1 MDFFESIGNFV
12 STGFD
17 SVANFFTGGGIGG
30 GDVGVDSDI
39 WSFDPNPISGAIDPW
54 EGGMSGGIGDI
65 FDPGTLQNFDV
76 SGVTGEAGAT
86 IDLLNMPEGMGV
98 FDYGSPA
105 VAAYEAAGLLGASGF
120 IDSFGAGAKMMGPGG
135 KAIPATAKSAA
146 QAATKQATQQATKQ
160 QTGTSDKPKGGSY
173 TSPAQALRDSKGLAE
188 KLSFY
193 GPTTAQSKMQRVGAA
208 SQLGKKAGEGGYKG
222 SSIHDYYK
230 YLIDKQAMTPKTT
243 STLQTKY
250 ALK

>member
-1 MDFFESIGNFV
+1 MGCK
-12 STGFD
+12 
-17 SVANFFTGGGIGG
+17 
-30 GDVGVDSDI
+30 
-39 WSFDPNPISGAIDPW
+39 
-54 EGGMSGGIGDI
+54 
-65 FDPGTLQNFDV
+65 
-76 SGVTGEAGAT
+76 
-86 IDLLNMPEGMGV
+86 LN
-98 FDYGSPA
+98 
-105 VAAYEAAGLLGASGF
+105 
-120 IDSFGAGAKMMGPGG
+120 IKAKAKLSS
-135 KAIPATAKSAA
+135 KAKAKA
-146 QAATKQATQQATKQ
+146 KQATQQATKQ